1 MRLNNPLNKILNSE
15 TKIKTLRL
23 FCSGVGEST
32 GRQIA
37 KLLNVAQSPV
47 QIALADLYNE
57 GILDRKTF
65 GKAFA
70 YGLNSK
76 NWLVE
81 TALKPMFRIEK
92 EYQPKLWGKIRQSL
106 EEAGFLKE
114 ILSVCLFGSV
124 RSGQERPT
132 SDIDLLVIIKNNARK
147 QFIEDLFINMNR
159 SVIEE
164 TGMNLDA
171 HIYSAS
177 ELKDMVADGV
187 SFIKEAMPSGAII
200 IGKSLEDCL

>member
-1 MRLNNPLNKILNSE
+1 MSLFSYTATDYSGQKI
-15 TKIKTLRL
+15 
-23 FCSGVGEST
+23 T
-32 GRQIA
+32 GRMEAKDRAVLINNLRKNQLVIIA
-37 KLLNVAQSPV
+37 IRELKESEV
-47 QIALADLYNE
+47 
-57 GILDRKTF
+57 R
-65 GKAFA
+65 
-70 YGLNSK
+70 
-76 NWLVE
+76 
-81 TALKPMFRIEK
+81 ALKKSGRVKLDDLTVCFRQLAALVKAGIPLVK
-92 EYQPKLWGKIRQSL
+92 SL
-106 EEAGFLKE
+106 NILFAQAESPFLKE